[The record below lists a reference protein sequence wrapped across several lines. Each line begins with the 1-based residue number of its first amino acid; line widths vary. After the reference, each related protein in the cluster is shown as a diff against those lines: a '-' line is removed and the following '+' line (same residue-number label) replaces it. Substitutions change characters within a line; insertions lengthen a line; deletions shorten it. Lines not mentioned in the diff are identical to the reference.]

1 MTERVLVASKGR
13 FDRAVPRSVR
23 RERGLPWEATIAP
36 NEFMRDTLD
45 VWDVRPESAT
55 RVGHPAPFP
64 VELPER
70 LINLYTYRGDLV
82 LDPFMGSGT
91 TAVAALRCGRR
102 FVGYD
107 TVAEYVGVG

>member
-1 MTERVLVASKGR
+1 M
-13 FDRAVPRSVR
+13 
-23 RERGLPWEATIAP
+23 EAT
-36 NEFMRDTLD
+36 TD
-45 VWDVRPESAT
+45 VWEIGSESAT

-70 LINLYTYRGDLV
+70 LIQLYTYAGDLV

-91 TAVAALRCGRR
+91 TAVAALRTGRH

-107 TVAEYVGVG
+107 TDPVYVERAKQRVEAERSSVHVQMPPDVPTARRARS